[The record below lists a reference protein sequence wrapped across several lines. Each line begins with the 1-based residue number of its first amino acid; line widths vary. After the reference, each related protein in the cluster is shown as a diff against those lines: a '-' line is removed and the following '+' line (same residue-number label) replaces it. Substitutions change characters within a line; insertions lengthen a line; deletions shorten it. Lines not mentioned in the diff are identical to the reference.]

1 MTNSKMI
8 CVTGKSALHKLNE
21 SAGSGRYILEGVFA
35 ELDKL
40 NRNSRIYTKEEYLKH
55 LQYLRDDI
63 RKGEPL
69 LGELDHPEDRF
80 EVKLKDVSHRVL
92 DIWYDQ
98 NKNVVMGK
106 IELLNTPNGK
116 LAQSLVDQGIPLHIS
131 SRAAGNVNADNTVS
145 IQQIYTFDLVC
156 KPGFAGAILH
166 RVNESV
172 GGYNNEIMGFL
183 KKSKKIESINE
194 AANYGFVK
202 ESVMISD
209 VNADVKIRKEALEII
224 KENDNIRNIMKKN
237 YKSINEDDS
246 FADLFG
252 SEEDDE
258 QKDKK
263 GSKSSDEDNEDDS
276 KEDDDSKDAGVKILS
291 VTPEYAS
298 DQNNDEETEE
308 NDDEESEEN
317 DDEESEENDD
327 EESEDEE
334 DVNKDKKE
342 KKPTEE
348 CDRRSKKAD
357 PKKDGL
363 YDQDEQS
370 KKTEDNTIKKLD
382 DLIAAVEDNKNDSKK
397 QDECSGAKCESLIMA
412 QYPLS
417 RSLNESN
424 FAQFAALNEEQKS
437 RVTAYLQDR
446 GIYAPK
452 MINEMWKN
460 GINYK
465 TSEPVWLKYAPAKYK
480 SLFNEAPQR
489 VRESLANTAEYL
501 IFESQRDV
509 NNFWENSGL
518 ETKAEAAKRNK
529 QFMDNLPKI
538 NESVSN
544 KNANLPYSINLINT
558 IAQMAE
564 IYN

>member
-1 MTNSKMI
+1 MTKSKMVCI
-8 CVTGKSALHKLNE
+8 TGKTPLHKLNE
-21 SAGSGRYILEGVFA
+21 SVGGGRYILEGVFA

-80 EVKLKDVSHRVL
+80 EVKLKEVSHRIL

-98 NKNVVMGK
+98 SKNVVMGK

-116 LAQSLVDQGIPLHIS
+116 LAQSIVDQGIPLHIS
-131 SRAAGNVNADNTVS
+131 SRAAGSVNSDNTVS

-156 KPGFAGAILH
+156 KPGFAGAVLH
-166 RVNESV
+166 RVNESADSNYYSNDV
-172 GGYNNEIMGFL
+172 MGFL
-183 KKSKKIESINE
+183 KKTQNIESINE

-202 ESVMISD
+202 NNIMISD
-209 VNADVKIRKEALEII
+209 VDAEVKIRKEALDII

-237 YKSINEDDS
+237 YKSINEGDD
-246 FADLFG
+246 FADLFAPT
-252 SEEDDE
+252 EDDE
-258 QKDKK
+258 KEAKSKGKDK
-263 GSKSSDEDNEDDS
+263 EDNED
-276 KEDDDSKDAGVKILS
+276 EEGDDDEKKDKKDGVEILS
-291 VTPEYAS
+291 ITPVYTS
-298 DQNNDEETEE
+298 DENNKD
-308 NDDEESEEN
+308 ESEE
-317 DDEESEENDD
+317 DEEDKSEED
-327 EESEDEE
+327 EESEDEDSEKDSKKKSTDECNKRGTKKANPETDKLYDQKNQSE
-334 DVNKDKKE
+334 DNQVVINKLDQIVARIE
-342 KKPTEE
+342 KNAGKNGSQKQEE
-348 CDRRSKKAD
+348 CD
-357 PKKDGL
+357 
-363 YDQDEQS
+363 
-370 KKTEDNTIKKLD
+370 
-382 DLIAAVEDNKNDSKK
+382 
-397 QDECSGAKCESLIMA
+397 GAKCESLIMA
-412 QYPLS
+412 QYPIS

-437 RVTAYLQDR
+437 KVTAYLQDR

-465 TSEPVWLKYAPAKYK
+465 ASEPVWLKYAPAKYK
-480 SLFNEAPQR
+480 SLYNEAPQR

-509 NNFWENSGL
+509 NIFWENSGL
-518 ETKAEAAKRNK
+518 ETKAESAKRNK
-529 QFMDNLPKI
+529 AFTDNLPKI
-538 NESVSN
+538 NESASAKSN
-544 KNANLPYSINLINT
+544 GLPYSVNLINT
-558 IAQMAE
+558 IVEMAN